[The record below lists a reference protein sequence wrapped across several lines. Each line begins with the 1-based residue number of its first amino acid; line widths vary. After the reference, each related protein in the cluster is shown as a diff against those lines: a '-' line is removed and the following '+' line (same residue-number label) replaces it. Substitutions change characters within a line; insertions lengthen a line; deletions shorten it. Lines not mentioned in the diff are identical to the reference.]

1 MKKTAV
7 FILHA
12 FVGWALCGLVMTAG
26 MSLLSHQNALLV
38 HLFAAPV
45 IFALVTLSY
54 FKRNPGARPLRAAAG
69 FTLTVMAADF
79 ILVAAIIL
87 KSFDMF
93 RSFLGTWLPFAMIF
107 ISSWRTG
114 ASFKRETASGG
125 RSS

>member
-26 MSLLSHQNALLV
+26 MKWLSHQNALLV
-38 HLFAAPV
+38 HLFLAPL
-45 IFALVTLSY
+45 IFALATLSY
-54 FKRNPGARPLRAAAG
+54 FRRDPGARPLPVAAG
-69 FTLTVMAADF
+69 FTLIVMAADF

-87 KSFDMF
+87 KSFEMF

-114 ASFKRETASGG
+114 ASFKRETDPGG